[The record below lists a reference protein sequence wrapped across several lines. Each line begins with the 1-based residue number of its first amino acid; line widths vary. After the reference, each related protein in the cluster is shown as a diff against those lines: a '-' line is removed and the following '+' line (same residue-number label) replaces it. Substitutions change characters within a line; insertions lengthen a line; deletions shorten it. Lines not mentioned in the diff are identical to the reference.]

1 MSYNYIDGKQ
11 RVISILNST
20 IEIVEK
26 KSIPQN
32 DAEWTYANGIKTWI
46 SAIFVDLR
54 DSSNFLHNGDEI
66 EVYCK
71 SDTVDT
77 ILSIST
83 LNITLGG
90 SL

>member
-54 DSSNFLHNGDEI
+54 DSSNF
-66 EVYCK
+66 
-71 SDTVDT
+71 S
-77 ILSIST
+77 
-83 LNITLGG
+83 
-90 SL
+90 